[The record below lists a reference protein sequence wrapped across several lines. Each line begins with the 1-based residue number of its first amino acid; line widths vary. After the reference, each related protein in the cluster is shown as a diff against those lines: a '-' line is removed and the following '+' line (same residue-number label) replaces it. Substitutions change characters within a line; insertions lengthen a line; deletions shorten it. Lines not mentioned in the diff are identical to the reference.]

1 MNFLAHAYLSFREP
15 DLLLG
20 NLISDFVKG
29 KKILEYP
36 LTVQKGIRLHRAID
50 RFTDLHP
57 ATLAIKEI
65 YRPDYRLY
73 GGAFADIIYDHFL
86 AKDPRIFPEPSLT
99 QYTDWVYRQLDV
111 VQDLFPQPFAQMY
124 PYMKRDNWLLQYKEP
139 KGIARSFQ
147 GLVRRAKFL
156 TESEKAWELFIKHYP
171 TLQQHYDDFFPAV
184 ESFTRQLHQE
194 LLEKD

>member
-29 KKILEYP
+29 KKNLDYP
-36 LTVQKGIRLHRAID
+36 IAIQKGIQLHRAID

-57 ATLAIKEI
+57 STLAIKEI

-73 GGAFADIIYDHFL
+73 GGAFGDIIYDHFL
-86 AKDPRIFPEPSLT
+86 AIDPKIFPASSLT
-99 QYTDWVYRQLDV
+99 QYTDWVYQQLDNM
-111 VQDLFPQPFAQMY
+111 QDSFPQPFAQMY
-124 PYMKRDNWLLQYKEP
+124 PYMKRDNWLLHYKDP

-147 GLVRRAKFL
+147 GLVRRAKYL
-156 TESEKAWELFIKHYP
+156 TESEKAWELFLKHYP
-171 TLQQHYDDFFPAV
+171 TLQQLYDDFFPSV
-184 ESFTRQLHQE
+184 ESFARQLHLE
-194 LLEKD
+194 LLAND